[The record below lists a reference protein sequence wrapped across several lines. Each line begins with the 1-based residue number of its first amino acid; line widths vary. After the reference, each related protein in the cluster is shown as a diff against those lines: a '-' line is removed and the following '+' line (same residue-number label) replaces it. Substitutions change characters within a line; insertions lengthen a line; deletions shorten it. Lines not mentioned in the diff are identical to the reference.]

1 MTVRPMLIVGNWK
14 MNGLTASVAE
24 LDQILAALPAD
35 IGVSIHPPLT
45 LLTLFAAHAR
55 GRVMIGAQ
63 DVALGT
69 FGPHT
74 GEVSATMLVD
84 AGARAVIVGHS
95 ERREHQCETDALVR
109 GKAVAAIGAGLL
121 TIVCV
126 GETRAEHDAGQALA
140 VISRQLEASLPPPGV
155 GELAVA
161 YEPIWAIGSGQ
172 TPTSAQIT
180 EVHAGIRAIV
190 GAETRILYGG
200 SVNASN
206 AAELLG
212 LADVDGALVGG
223 ASLKAHDFL
232 GVLAGATRAVDRR

>member
-24 LDQILAALPAD
+24 LDQILAALPSGID
-35 IGVSIHPPLT
+35 VGIHPPLT
-45 LLTLFAAHAR
+45 LLTLFAAHSR
-55 GRVMIGAQ
+55 GRIIIGGQ
-63 DVALGT
+63 DVAPGT

-95 ERREHQCETDALVR
+95 ERRENQCETDELVR
-109 GKAVAAIGAGLL
+109 GKAAAAIGAGLL

-126 GETRAEHDAGQALA
+126 GETRAEHDAGEAPA
-140 VISRQLEASLPPPGV
+140 VIARQLGASFPPPGV

-172 TPTSAQIT
+172 TPTLPQVA

-190 GAETRILYGG
+190 GAGTRILYGG

-223 ASLKAHDFL
+223 ASLKANDFL
-232 GVLAGATRAVDRR
+232 GVLAGAALAVQRG